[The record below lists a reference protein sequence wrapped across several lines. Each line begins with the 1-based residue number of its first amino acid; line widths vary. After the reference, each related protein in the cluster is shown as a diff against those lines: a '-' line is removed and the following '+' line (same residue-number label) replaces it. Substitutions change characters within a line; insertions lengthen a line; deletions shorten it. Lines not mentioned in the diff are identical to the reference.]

1 MLLWGHAG
9 YDQCLR
15 QVNIPVTFPDLAT
28 HRYCSSF
35 LVTNGLILNT
45 PQQDTEVPKVVVGR
59 MSLYLRE
66 LQIVSG
72 AGKATISSS
81 TLARRLGLTASQ
93 VRKDFAY
100 FGQFGYPGIGYRCD
114 ELIQKIKSILGTD
127 RVWPVALIGCGNL
140 GQALLGYR
148 GFGNQ
153 GFSVVAAFDKQ
164 PGLIGKS
171 FEGLTV
177 QHMDELAETVSVK
190 KIELAMLAVPA
201 TAAPE
206 AAQEIVEAGI
216 AGIMNFAPV
225 TLSLPSSVS
234 KVGVDLAIELEQLAF
249 GVMARQRSR
258 GRSAQE

>member
-1 MLLWGHAG
+1 MTKNVSNSPH
-9 YDQCLR
+9 D
-15 QVNIPVTFPDLAT
+15 
-28 HRYCSSF
+28 S
-35 LVTNGLILNT
+35 
-45 PQQDTEVPKVVVGR
+45 EVPKVVVGR

-66 LQIVSG
+66 LQLVSG

-81 TLARRLGLTASQ
+81 TLAQRLGLTASQ

-164 PGLIGKS
+164 PQLIGKI

-177 QHMDELAETVSVK
+177 QHMDELAETADFN
-190 KIELAMLAVPA
+190 KIELAILAVPA
-201 TAAPE
+201 DAAAE
-206 AAQEIVEAGI
+206 AAQEIVTAGI
-216 AGIMNFAPV
+216 TGIMNFAPV
-225 TLSLPSSVS
+225 TLNLPPSVS

-249 GVMARQRSR
+249 SVVAKRRIRERST
-258 GRSAQE
+258 ED